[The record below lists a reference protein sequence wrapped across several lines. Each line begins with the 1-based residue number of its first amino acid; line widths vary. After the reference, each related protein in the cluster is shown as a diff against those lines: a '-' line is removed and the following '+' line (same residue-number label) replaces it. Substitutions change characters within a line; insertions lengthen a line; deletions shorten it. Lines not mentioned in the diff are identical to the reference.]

1 MSQSTKKLTQ
11 PIGHGDVASTC
22 FGENCPPYEDQFN
35 GTLAIIVEN
44 PKGDNYVA
52 PLVTQ
57 PVSEKLW
64 GKRNNPQIPTQY
76 DLMPVY
82 GQMAVYYRFLSK

>member
-35 GTLAIIVEN
+35 GTLAIIVEYS
-44 PKGDNYVA
+44 KGDNYVA
-52 PLVTQ
+52 PLVTH

-64 GKRNNPQIPTQY
+64 GKRNNSQIPTQY